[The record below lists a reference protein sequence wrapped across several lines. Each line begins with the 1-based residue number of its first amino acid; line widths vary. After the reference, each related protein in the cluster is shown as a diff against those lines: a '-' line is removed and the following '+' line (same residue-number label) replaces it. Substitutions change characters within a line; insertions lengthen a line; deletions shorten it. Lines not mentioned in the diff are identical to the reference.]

1 MDTFGQRLRSV
12 REAAGLSQA
21 SAAKAV
27 GMQQPTLS
35 GLENDGS
42 VRSTFTTAL
51 AELYGVSATWLAT
64 GKGPRKMPQVIQGAG
79 GIADPEPS
87 PGPAVR
93 GRVPLISSVRAGAF
107 VEARDPFQPGDAQ
120 DWIDTTVPI
129 QEHTFALRVEG
140 ESMLPDF
147 PEGTILIVEPSLDA
161 FPNDFVIVKNGD
173 NEATFKQLVKD
184 GGEYYLK
191 PLNTR
196 FPIKPLG
203 SNRIIGVVRETVR
216 RFR

>member
-1 MDTFGQRLRSV
+1 METFGQRLRSA
-12 REAAGLSQA
+12 RETAGLSQA
-21 SAAKAV
+21 AAAKAV

-42 VRSTFTTAL
+42 MRSTFTTAL
-51 AELYGVSATWLAT
+51 AELYRVNPIWLAT
-64 GKGPRKMPQVIQGAG
+64 GKGARPASQVIGGAG
-79 GIADPEPS
+79 GIADPAPT
-87 PGPAVR
+87 PGPDVR

-107 VEARDPFQPGDAQ
+107 AEARDPFQPGDAQ

-129 QEHTFALRVEG
+129 GEHTFALCVEG
-140 ESMLPDF
+140 ESMEPDF
-147 PEGTILIVEPSLDA
+147 PAGTILIVEPALEP
-161 FPNDFVIVKNGD
+161 FPNDFVIVKNGE

-184 GGEYYLK
+184 GGELFLK

-196 FPIKPLG
+196 FPIRPLG
-203 SNRIIGVVRETVR
+203 TNRIIGVVRETVR

>member
-1 MDTFGQRLRSV
+1 MDTFGQRLRSA

-107 VEARDPFQPGDAQ
+107 VEARDPFQPGKPPAY
-120 DWIDTTVPI
+120 
-129 QEHTFALRVEG
+129 
-140 ESMLPDF
+140 ESGAP
-147 PEGTILIVEPSLDA
+147 T
-161 FPNDFVIVKNGD
+161 D
-173 NEATFKQLVKD
+173 NEIDLWKIAAPSIDLIAPD
-184 GGEYYLK
+184 
-191 PLNTR
+191 
-196 FPIKPLG
+196 I
-203 SNRIIGVVRETVR
+203 
-216 RFR
+216 